1 MAKEI
6 HHNLA
11 LLLSERGIMSWASH
25 VFIVLAL
32 AVTCAAQSIT
42 YLRLDRSL
50 IQERLN
56 PSPDMPAERVASLKT
71 LFKKAGCRPE
81 QLSEQP
87 VPGEET
93 PNVICTIAGTGD
105 GTVVIAASSDYRDR
119 NERGFVEWSG
129 LVMLPLLAESLDAVR
144 HRQTLVFA
152 AFAGKDHGM
161 HGAAEYLKQLPE
173 RKRNSIR
180 AMIELQTIGRTPPMY
195 VASER
200 DQRLADW
207 LIMSARGVK
216 LPNDPVNL
224 GGRTVLIS
232 GKFVERIDLP
242 GAGNQ
247 ANSKVFAKSHIP
259 AITITS
265 LAAMP
270 VPGLML
276 PGNVPVTQPT
286 TTLDMSSYEDTYHLL
301 CIYLLVLDRQLGMD
315 QGQPSASPGTA
326 VASTRNIPAETKPS
340 PAPATQADAA
350 PHGSTD
356 PRTEPN
362 SEAASP
368 PEHRGAISAA
378 APGQAA
384 KQTTASPQN
393 STPAPIFRATT
404 RLVQVDVSVTHK
416 NGRPV
421 QGLQASDF
429 SVLENGKP
437 QEVKAFEAHT
447 GIRKEQA
454 IPPAPLPPNTYTNR
468 TAVSGDDTINILLFD
483 MLNTATADQG
493 YARKQM
499 IEFLHTL
506 PRGRRVALFVLTTR
520 LDMVQGFTDSSDAL
534 VKVAEALLVTHS
546 PVLTTSAETQQE
558 KGEIDFL
565 GKLIS
570 ESARGRG
577 GTEDPG
583 NDTKQRLEQPL
594 ADMQAARTD
603 IRVGFTLQAL
613 DGIAR
618 AVSGYPGRKNLI
630 WMSGSFPLRLRRDE
644 GTKDPMRNVRN
655 YDSAIRSTT
664 SLLATSRI
672 AVYPVDLRGVRT
684 AGIDLTTGAAASGAY
699 ADASTAYSKT
709 LNSESGARFDEE
721 NVLRDVAYQTGGEAF
736 IGINDLKQAVQRGID
751 DGSKYYTLAY
761 TPAEG
766 NREVDFRDIEVKL
779 NQKNVNLA
787 YRRGYYW
794 AARQPPAQ
802 ESRAHALA
810 LALQPGMPPSNMLLL
825 NVKVLPA
832 DESHKNTRIEFQV
845 DAGVIAFSEMPG
857 HTWRALLDC
866 MTVAFDTKGNDA
878 GQVAN
883 TFQVTLS
890 AAEYESTQH
899 SGLTLQQEIALAP
912 GSYRVKAGIMDP
924 GSEKVGTVDVP
935 LVISS
940 DAATR

>member
-1 MAKEI
+1 M
-6 HHNLA
+6 N
-11 LLLSERGIMSWASH
+11 WASH
-25 VFIVLAL
+25 GFIILAL
-32 AVTCAAQSIT
+32 AITCAAQSIT

-56 PSPDMPAERVASLKT
+56 PSPDKAAERVASLT
-71 LFKKAGCRPE
+71 ALFRKAGCRPDQISE
-81 QLSEQP
+81 QL
-87 VPGEET
+87 VPGEDT
-93 PNVICTIAGTGD
+93 PNVFCTIAGTGD
-105 GTVVIAASSDYRDR
+105 GTVVVAASSDYGDR
-119 NERGFVEWSG
+119 KDRGFVEWSG

-152 AFAGKDHGM
+152 AFAGKDHGTR
-161 HGAAEYLKQLPE
+161 GAAEYLKQLSQ
-173 RKRNSIR
+173 RQRSSIR
-180 AMIELQTIGRTPPMY
+180 AMIELQSIGRTPPMY

-224 GGRTVLIS
+224 GGRTVLLS
-232 GKFVERIDLP
+232 GKFIERIDLA

-247 ANSKVFAKSHIP
+247 ASAKVFAKSYIP

-265 LAAMP
+265 LSAVP
-270 VPGLML
+270 VPGLTQR
-276 PGNVPVTQPT
+276 GNVPVTRPT
-286 TTLDMSSYEDTYHLL
+286 TTLDMSSYDDTYHLL
-301 CIYLLVLDRQLGMD
+301 CVYLLVLDRHLGKD
-315 QGQPSASPGTA
+315 QGQPPVSPGTA
-326 VASTRNIPAETKPS
+326 VASTGTAPAESKPS
-340 PAPATQADAA
+340 QAPAAQASLA
-350 PHGSTD
+350 PPTSANA
-356 PRTEPN
+356 PMEPN
-362 SEAASP
+362 SPAASVP
-368 PEHRGAISAA
+368 QQPGTASAA
-378 APGQAA
+378 ATEQAA
-384 KQTTASPQN
+384 K
-393 STPAPIFRATT
+393 STPAPPQNSSPAPIFHATT
-404 RLVQVDVSVTHK
+404 RLVQVDVSVTYK

-429 SVLENGKP
+429 LVFENGKP

-447 GIRKEQA
+447 GVTNEQA
-454 IPPAPLPPNTYTNR
+454 ATPTPLPPNTYTNR

-483 MLNTATADQG
+483 MLNTTTADQG

-499 IEFLHTL
+499 IEFLRAL

-534 VKVAEALLVTHS
+534 VKVAEALLTSHS
-546 PVLTTSAETQQE
+546 PVLTTAAETQQE
-558 KGEIDFL
+558 RGELDFL
-565 GKLIS
+565 GKLIT

-577 GTEDPG
+577 SSTQDPG
-583 NDTKQRLEQPL
+583 NDTKQKLQQPL

-644 GTKDPMRNVRN
+644 DTKDPMRNVRN

-672 AVYPVDLRGVRT
+672 AVYPVDVRGVRT
-684 AGIDLTTGAAASGAY
+684 AGIDLSTGAAASGAY
-699 ADASTAYSKT
+699 ADTTSGYSKT

-721 NVLRDVAYQTGGEAF
+721 NVMRDVAYQTGGEAF
-736 IGINDLKQAVQRGID
+736 IGTNDLRQAVQRGID
-751 DGSKYYTLAY
+751 DGSTYYTLAY

-766 NREVDFRDIEVKL
+766 QREVDFRAIEVKL

-794 AARQPPAQ
+794 AARQAPAS

-810 LALQPGMPPSNMLLL
+810 LALQPGMPPSTMLLL
-825 NVKVLPA
+825 NVKVLPP

-845 DAGVIAFSEMPG
+845 DAGGIAFSEMSG

-866 MTVAFDTKGNDA
+866 MTVAFDAKGNDA
-878 GQVAN
+878 GQAAN

-890 AAEYESTQH
+890 AAEYESAQR

-912 GSYRVKAGIMDP
+912 GNYRVKAGIMDP
-924 GSEKVGTVDVP
+924 SSQKVGTVDVP
-935 LVISS
+935 LVISNE
-940 DAATR
+940 AATK

>member
-1 MAKEI
+1 
-6 HHNLA
+6 
-11 LLLSERGIMSWASH
+11 
-25 VFIVLAL
+25 
-32 AVTCAAQSIT
+32 
-42 YLRLDRSL
+42 
-50 IQERLN
+50 
-56 PSPDMPAERVASLKT
+56 
-71 LFKKAGCRPE
+71 
-81 QLSEQP
+81 
-87 VPGEET
+87 
-93 PNVICTIAGTGD
+93 
-105 GTVVIAASSDYRDR
+105 
-119 NERGFVEWSG
+119 
-129 LVMLPLLAESLDAVR
+129 
-144 HRQTLVFA
+144 
-152 AFAGKDHGM
+152 
-161 HGAAEYLKQLPE
+161 
-173 RKRNSIR
+173 
-180 AMIELQTIGRTPPMY
+180 
-195 VASER
+195 
-200 DQRLADW
+200 
-207 LIMSARGVK
+207 
-216 LPNDPVNL
+216 
-224 GGRTVLIS
+224 
-232 GKFVERIDLP
+232 
-242 GAGNQ
+242 
-247 ANSKVFAKSHIP
+247 
-259 AITITS
+259 
-265 LAAMP
+265 
-270 VPGLML
+270 
-276 PGNVPVTQPT
+276 
-286 TTLDMSSYEDTYHLL
+286 
-301 CIYLLVLDRQLGMD
+301 
-315 QGQPSASPGTA
+315 
-326 VASTRNIPAETKPS
+326 
-340 PAPATQADAA
+340 
-350 PHGSTD
+350 
-356 PRTEPN
+356 
-362 SEAASP
+362 
-368 PEHRGAISAA
+368 
-378 APGQAA
+378 
-384 KQTTASPQN
+384 
-393 STPAPIFRATT
+393 
-404 RLVQVDVSVTHK
+404 
-416 NGRPV
+416 V

-447 GIRKEQA
+447 GITKEQA

-499 IEFLHTL
+499 IEFLHEL

-520 LDMVQGFTDSSDAL
+520 LEMVQGFTDSSDAL

-546 PVLTTSAETQQE
+546 PVLNTSAETQQE

-644 GTKDPMRNVRN
+644 DTKDSMRNVRN

-672 AVYPVDLRGVRT
+672 AVYPVDVRGVRT

-699 ADASTAYSKT
+699 ADTSTAYSKT

-736 IGINDLKQAVQRGID
+736 IGTNDLKQAVQRGID
-751 DGSKYYTLAY
+751 DGSTYYTLAY

-766 NREVDFRDIEVKL
+766 KREVDFRSIEVKL
-779 NQKNVNLA
+779 KQKNVNLA

-794 AARQPPAQ
+794 AARQPPAR

-810 LALQPGMPPSNMLLL
+810 LALQPGMPPSTMLLL

-832 DESHKNTRIEFQV
+832 DESRKNTRMEFQV
-845 DAGVIAFSEMPG
+845 DAGGIAFTEMPD
-857 HTWRALLDC
+857 HTCRALLDC

-883 TFQVTLS
+883 TFQIMLS
-890 AAEYESTQH
+890 AAEYESAQH
-899 SGLTLQQEIALAP
+899 SGFTLQQEIALAP
-912 GSYRVKAGIMDP
+912 GSYRVKVGIMDP
-924 GSEKVGTVDVP
+924 GSQKVGTLDVP

-940 DAATR
+940 DAATK

>member
-1 MAKEI
+1 M
-6 HHNLA
+6 
-11 LLLSERGIMSWASH
+11 RWASQ
-25 VFIVLAL
+25 VLIVLAL
-32 AVTCAAQSIT
+32 AVTCAAQSII
-42 YLRLDRSL
+42 YLRLDRSI
-50 IQERLN
+50 IQERLI
-56 PSPDMPAERVASLKT
+56 PSPDKPAERVATLKT
-71 LFKKAGCRPE
+71 LFKKAGCRRE

-93 PNVICTIAGTGD
+93 PNVICTVAGTGD
-105 GTVVIAASSDYRDR
+105 GTVVVAASSDYRDR
-119 NERGFVEWSG
+119 NERGLVEWSS

-161 HGAAEYLKQLPE
+161 HGAAEYLKQLTDRE
-173 RKRNSIR
+173 RNSIR
-180 AMIELQTIGRTPPMY
+180 AMVELQTIGRTPPMY
-195 VASER
+195 VASEK

-216 LPNDPVNL
+216 LPYDPGNL
-224 GGRTVLIS
+224 GGRTVLVS
-232 GKFVERIDLP
+232 GKFIERIDLP
-242 GAGNQ
+242 SAGNQ

-259 AITITS
+259 TIAITS
-265 LAAMP
+265 LSAMP
-270 VPGLML
+270 VPGLKST
-276 PGNVPVTQPT
+276 GNVPVTRPT
-286 TTLDMSSYEDTYHLL
+286 PTLDMSSYEDTYHLL
-301 CIYLLVLDRQLGMD
+301 CIYLLVLDRQLGKD
-315 QGQPSASPGTA
+315 QGQPPASPATA
-326 VASTRNIPAETKPS
+326 VASAGNAPAESKP
-340 PAPATQADAA
+340 PQAPVTQASTA
-350 PHGSTD
+350 PPSSTN
-356 PRTEPN
+356 PRIE
-362 SEAASP
+362 SHSGAVSP
-368 PEHRGAISAA
+368 PQQGGVIPAA
-378 APGQAA
+378 APAQAA
-384 KQTTASPQN
+384 TPTAAPPLNQTT
-393 STPAPIFRATT
+393 APIFRATT

-421 QGLQASDF
+421 QGLQASEF

-447 GIRKEQA
+447 GVTKEQA
-454 IPPAPLPPNTYTNR
+454 APPPPLPPNTYTNR

-483 MLNTATADQG
+483 MLNTATADQA

-499 IEFLHTL
+499 IEFLRAL
-506 PRGRRVALFVLTTR
+506 PKGRRVALFVLTTR

-546 PVLTTSAETQQE
+546 PILTTSAETQQE
-558 KGEIDFL
+558 RGEIDFL

-613 DGIAR
+613 DGISR

-644 GTKDPMRNVRN
+644 DTKDPMRNVRN

-672 AVYPVDLRGVRT
+672 AVYPVDVRGVRT
-684 AGIDLTTGAAASGAY
+684 SGIDLTTGAAASGAY
-699 ADASTAYSKT
+699 ADTSTGYSKT
-709 LNSESGARFDEE
+709 LNSESGTRFDEE

-736 IGINDLKQAVQRGID
+736 IGTNDLNRAVQRGID
-751 DGSKYYTLAY
+751 DGSTYYTLAY

-766 NREVDFRDIEVKL
+766 NREVDFRSIEVKL

-794 AARQPPAQ
+794 AARQLPVQ

-810 LALQPGMPPSNMLLL
+810 LALQPGMPPSTMLLL

-832 DESHKNTRIEFQV
+832 DESHKNTRMEFQV
-845 DAGVIAFSEMPG
+845 DAGGIAFSEMPG

-866 MTVAFDTKGNDA
+866 MTVAFDDKGNDA
-878 GQVAN
+878 GQAAN

-890 AAEYESTQH
+890 AAEYESAQR
-899 SGLTLQQEIALAP
+899 SGLTLQQEIALPP

-935 LVISS
+935 LVISV
-940 DAATR
+940 DKATK

>member
-1 MAKEI
+1 
-6 HHNLA
+6 
-11 LLLSERGIMSWASH
+11 
-25 VFIVLAL
+25 
-32 AVTCAAQSIT
+32 
-42 YLRLDRSL
+42 
-50 IQERLN
+50 
-56 PSPDMPAERVASLKT
+56 
-71 LFKKAGCRPE
+71 
-81 QLSEQP
+81 
-87 VPGEET
+87 
-93 PNVICTIAGTGD
+93 
-105 GTVVIAASSDYRDR
+105 
-119 NERGFVEWSG
+119 
-129 LVMLPLLAESLDAVR
+129 
-144 HRQTLVFA
+144 
-152 AFAGKDHGM
+152 
-161 HGAAEYLKQLPE
+161 
-173 RKRNSIR
+173 
-180 AMIELQTIGRTPPMY
+180 
-195 VASER
+195 
-200 DQRLADW
+200 
-207 LIMSARGVK
+207 
-216 LPNDPVNL
+216 
-224 GGRTVLIS
+224 
-232 GKFVERIDLP
+232 
-242 GAGNQ
+242 
-247 ANSKVFAKSHIP
+247 
-259 AITITS
+259 
-265 LAAMP
+265 
-270 VPGLML
+270 
-276 PGNVPVTQPT
+276 
-286 TTLDMSSYEDTYHLL
+286 
-301 CIYLLVLDRQLGMD
+301 
-315 QGQPSASPGTA
+315 
-326 VASTRNIPAETKPS
+326 
-340 PAPATQADAA
+340 
-350 PHGSTD
+350 
-356 PRTEPN
+356 
-362 SEAASP
+362 
-368 PEHRGAISAA
+368 
-378 APGQAA
+378 
-384 KQTTASPQN
+384 
-393 STPAPIFRATT
+393 
-404 RLVQVDVSVTHK
+404 
-416 NGRPV
+416 
-421 QGLQASDF
+421 
-429 SVLENGKP
+429 
-437 QEVKAFEAHT
+437 
-447 GIRKEQA
+447 
-454 IPPAPLPPNTYTNR
+454 
-468 TAVSGDDTINILLFD
+468 

-546 PVLTTSAETQQE
+546 PVLNTSAEAQQE

-630 WMSGSFPLRLRRDE
+630 WMSGSFPLGLRRDE

-832 DESHKNTRIEFQV
+832 DESHKNTRIECQV
-845 DAGVIAFSEMPG
+845 DAGGIAFSEMPG

>member
-301 CIYLLVLDRQLGMD
+301 CIYLLVLDRQLGKD
-315 QGQPSASPGTA
+315 QGQPTASPTA
-326 VASTRNIPAETKPS
+326 VASAGNAPDESKP
-340 PAPATQADAA
+340 PQAPVTQASTTPPSSTNPPTV
-350 PHGSTD
+350 PH
-356 PRTEPN
+356 
-362 SEAASP
+362 SEAVSP
-368 PEHRGAISAA
+368 P
-378 APGQAA
+378 Q
-384 KQTTASPQN
+384 
-393 STPAPIFRATT
+393 TT

-483 MLNTATADQG
+483 MLNMATADQG

-736 IGINDLKQAVQRGID
+736 IGTNDLKQAVQRGID

-845 DAGVIAFSEMPG
+845 DAGGIAFSEMPG

-890 AAEYESTQH
+890 AAE
-899 SGLTLQQEIALAP
+899 
-912 GSYRVKAGIMDP
+912 
-924 GSEKVGTVDVP
+924 
-935 LVISS
+935 
-940 DAATR
+940 